1 MTSRSAISTIKGYFY
16 QFDSSILELL
26 KLNDNSSFIT
36 VEGIEDI
43 DVNSNDEETAIQCK
57 YYESSEYNH
66 SIIAKPI
73 RLMLKHF
80 SECKKGEKPIIKY
93 KLRGFYQ
100 SGQDKLQLPINIEF
114 LKEKFLT
121 YKSSGQRIECH
132 QELQLS
138 DNDLQEFLGV
148 LEIDINAQSYND
160 QLQEVFRLLKKEFT
174 CSDFEAENYYYNNC
188 LKEIQNLS
196 IESDTNNRRITRQQF
211 IQNINHKKVLF
222 TEWFIKFKTKDK
234 YIKDVNI
241 TLKALG
247 ALKLNK
253 PKTILIGNELLQTNN
268 SELPI
273 ENFIENLIDKFYK
286 IGMLEDAKPLIIILD
301 VNDEEMKN
309 IKKELIRKEIVFNDG
324 FEHLE
329 FSAQIFNTDPIINRN
344 KAGNKIS
351 KSSYMIRLMQKS
363 TFSNYNDEINL
374 SGVFINFSQDGVN
387 FSSGQFFD
395 LKYCENLNDVYKILT
410 Q

>member
-1 MTSRSAISTIKGYFY
+1 MTSRSATSIIKGYFY

-26 KLNDNSSFIT
+26 KLHNNSSFIT
-36 VEGIEDI
+36 VEGVEDI

-57 YYESSEYNH
+57 YYESSKYNH

-93 KLRGFYQ
+93 KLRGFYE
-100 SGQDKLQLPINIEF
+100 SGQDKLQLPINIKF

-121 YKSSGQRIECH
+121 YESSGQRIEYH

-160 QLQEVFRLLKKEFT
+160 QLQEVFRLLKEEFT
-174 CSDFEAENYYYNNC
+174 CSDFEVENYYYNNC
-188 LKEIQNLS
+188 LREIQNLS
-196 IESDTNNRRITRQQF
+196 IESDINNRRITRQQF

-222 TEWFIKFKTKDK
+222 TEWFIKFKTTNK

-273 ENFIENLIDKFYK
+273 ESFIENLIDKFYK

>member
-1 MTSRSAISTIKGYFY
+1 M
-16 QFDSSILELL
+16 
-26 KLNDNSSFIT
+26 KLSNQLDHIT

-57 YYESSEYNH
+57 YYDGSEYDH
-66 SIIAKPI
+66 SIIKNPI
-73 RLMLKHF
+73 QLMLKHF

-100 SGQDKLQLPINIEF
+100 SGQNKLQLPINIDF

-121 YKSSGQRIECH
+121 YKSNGQRVEYH

-138 DNDLQEFLGV
+138 DNDLQEFFEV
-148 LEIDINAQSYND
+148 LEIDINAQSYNE
-160 QLQEVFRLLKKEFT
+160 QLQEVFRLLKKEFN
-174 CSDFEAENYYYNNC
+174 CSDFEVENYYYNNC
-188 LKEIQNLS
+188 LREIKNLS
-196 IESDTNNRRITRQQF
+196 IQSDINNRKITRQQF

-234 YIKDVNI
+234 YLKDVST
-241 TLKALG
+241 TLKKLG
-247 ALKLNK
+247 ALRLNK

-286 IGMLEDAKPLIIILD
+286 IGSILYDAKPLTMILD
-301 VNDEEMKN
+301 VNDDEMKN
-309 IKKELIRKEIVFNDG
+309 IKKGLIRKRIVFNDG

-363 TFSNYNDEINL
+363 TFSHYYDEINL
-374 SGVFINFSQDGVN
+374 SGVFINFSQDEVN

>member
-273 ENFIENLIDKFYK
+273 ESFIENLIDKFYK